1 MATTDAILLSPKIK
15 RHKQYTLVIPL
26 DLQRDRVLLG
36 YKLRGFG
43 EGKYNGYGGKVEPN
57 ETVIAAAIR
66 ELHEESCLV
75 VEEPAMIQRGVLLL
89 ETVADDVSP
98 VLEIHV
104 FTVETW
110 EGTETATEEMTPHWF
125 SLSKSLATPTP
136 STSTSGSIP
145 PSSLSTSSSAA
156 AIAPKDPST
165 DGAHDLPSIPYFQ
178 MWEES
183 RVWMPQLLRHVVSL
197 NEEGEEGEGKLV
209 DEQEGPQSSLPSEGS
224 APTAAAVATTVGPHD
239 DNGEQKPKKKGKYFI
254 HHVQFVGGTD
264 MDAGDGGEYSVWHV
278 MGPRRLDWVDDVPV
292 GDWEG
297 RRSFGKYP

>member
-1 MATTDAILLSPKIK
+1 MATTDAISLSPKIK

-43 EGKYNGYGGKVEPN
+43 QGKYNGYGGKVEPN
-57 ETVIAAAIR
+57 ETVIAAAVR
-66 ELHEESCLV
+66 ELHEESGLL

-89 ETVADDVSP
+89 ETVADDISP
-98 VLEIHV
+98 ILEIHV

-110 EGTETATEEMTPHWF
+110 EGTEIATEEMTPHWF

-136 STSTSGSIP
+136 STSSSGSIP
-145 PSSLSTSSSAA
+145 PSFLSTTSSSSAA
-156 AIAPKDPST
+156 TATAVGVAKDPST

-183 RVWMPQLLRHVVSL
+183 RVWMPRLLRHVSS
-197 NEEGEEGEGKLV
+197 NEREGSLV
-209 DEQEGPQSSLPSEGS
+209 DEEERGFLSSLSSEGS
-224 APTAAAVATTVGPHD
+224 APTAAVATATAVEPHD
-239 DNGEQKPKKKGKYFI
+239 ENGKKEYFI

-264 MDAGDGGEYSVWHV
+264 MDAIHGGEYSVWHG
-278 MGPRRLDWVDDVPV
+278 MGPRRLDWVDELPV
-292 GDWEG
+292 GEWEG
-297 RRSFGKYP
+297 KRSFKTYP